1 MKKILEELW
10 YGNIIPGERGMSAEE
25 KRLARYLA
33 DHHESL
39 CEVLGKRG
47 VQGDAAGFLAQFCH
61 IDPPFALAADYDRQ
75 IYTLI
80 ADGQCCE
87 FARRGNF
94 FMHCIIILVFGT
106 NKKLH
111 FEPVI

>member
-39 CEVLGKRG
+39 CEALNEEQRKALESFDECSSELSGIREREAFIYAFRLGAR
-47 VQGDAAGFLAQFCH
+47 
-61 IDPPFALAADYDRQ
+61 
-75 IYTLI
+75 I
-80 ADGQCCE
+80 AIE
-87 FARRGNF
+87 VMSAE
-94 FMHCIIILVFGT
+94 L
-106 NKKLH
+106 
-111 FEPVI
+111 